1 MSGPVL
7 VTGAGGFIGRA
18 VVARLAEAGIPV
30 RAGLRRVRV
39 DVESTPGVDAV
50 ACDLDRPG
58 ELDAACAGAGTVV
71 HAAGRSQATMT
82 AHLRALLDAAGRAGV
97 VRVVLFGSIAVYG
110 AREGHVAEDDAPGRL
125 DAYGSAKRDC
135 ETMLRAWVREGA
147 ASGRR
152 AVILR
157 PGIVYGRGSALW
169 IDRPAAC
176 LRAGTL
182 GHLGPRGE
190 GVAALIHVSDVA
202 EATRAAILALGSAG
216 PGERALNLVG
226 PDTPTWNAYFAALSG
241 RLGLGTPRAIGP
253 AERAASRILAPP
265 AKILARLGL
274 PVPDALR
281 LVPAAGEMRLFARAA
296 CYDTAR
302 AAHVLGFR
310 PAIGLARG
318 LEESLPEGDRLR
330 HAAYGPAGGNA
341 TKAPA
346 KAVSAESAPAAR

>member
-18 VVARLAEAGIPV
+18 VVARLAEAGMPV
-30 RAGLRRVRV
+30 RAGLRRVLV
-39 DVESTPGVDAV
+39 EVESTPGVDAV

-58 ELDAACAGAGTVV
+58 DLDAACAGAGTIV
-71 HAAGRSQATMT
+71 HAAGRSHATMT

-97 VRVVLFGSIAVYG
+97 VRLVLFSSIAVYG
-110 AREGHVAEDDAPGRL
+110 AREGHVAEDDPPGDL
-125 DAYGSAKRDC
+125 DAYGSAKRDG
-135 ETMLRAWVREGA
+135 ETMLRSWVREGA

-157 PGIVYGRGSALW
+157 PGIVYGRGSDLW

-182 GHLGPRGE
+182 GHLGSRGE

-202 EATRAAILALGSAG
+202 DATRAAIRALGSAG
-216 PGERALNLVG
+216 AGDCALNLVG

-241 RLGLGTPRAIGP
+241 RLGLGALRRVGP
-253 AERAASRILAPP
+253 AEQAASRVLALP
-265 AKILARLGL
+265 AKVLARLGL
-274 PVPDALR
+274 PIPDALR

-296 CYDTAR
+296 RYDTAR
-302 AAHVLGFR
+302 AERILGFR
-310 PAIGLARG
+310 PTIGLARG
-318 LEESLPEGDRLR
+318 LAESLPESDLARR
-330 HAAYGPAGGNA
+330 AAYGAACGTA
-341 TKAPA
+341 TNAPA
-346 KAVSAESAPAAR
+346 KAASAESAPAAR